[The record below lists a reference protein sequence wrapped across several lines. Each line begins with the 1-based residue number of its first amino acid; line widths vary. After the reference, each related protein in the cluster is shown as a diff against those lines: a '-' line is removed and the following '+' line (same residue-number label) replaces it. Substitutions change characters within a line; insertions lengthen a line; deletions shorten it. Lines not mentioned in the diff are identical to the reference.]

1 MDMDIRTLIPEHK
14 NDFERVEMLKN
25 YKVEE
30 LKPIIYDL
38 LTWLQDMN
46 WPIALEIQNILLNFK
61 EDLIPHIRTIL
72 LTDDDEWKYWILT
85 SLMRKLPNHII
96 VLLKPELE
104 RIRDHPTSDELQSD
118 LIEEVEEILNRM
130 L

>member
-1 MDMDIRTLIPEHK
+1 MDIRTLIPEHK

-118 LIEEVEEILNRM
+118 LIEEVEEILNRI

>member
-38 LTWLQDMN
+38 LTWPQDMN

-104 RIRDHPTSDELQSD
+104 RIRDHPTSDEPQSD
-118 LIEEVEEILNRM
+118 LIEEVEEILNRI

>member
-118 LIEEVEEILNRM
+118 LIEEVEEILNRI